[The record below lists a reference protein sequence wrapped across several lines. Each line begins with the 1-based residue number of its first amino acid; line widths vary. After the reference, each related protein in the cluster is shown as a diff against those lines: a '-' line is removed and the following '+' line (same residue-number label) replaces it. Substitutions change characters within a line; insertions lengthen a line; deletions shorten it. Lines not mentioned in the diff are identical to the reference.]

1 MSYFAFHVYYFHK
14 LFKILILERLTKRTC
29 TCTSSLRLVRGTCT
43 RLVRGTCTRHCN
55 AILHA
60 VKQAS
65 RVRVHVEPR
74 CYKSTD

>member
-43 RLVRGTCTRHCN
+43 RHCN